1 MFGRI
6 NTFSQNKLLKA
17 IYNKLSD
24 NFISYW
30 KRKLYNDDNKTYKN
44 KLRTYR
50 ELKSEYV
57 LEKIL
62 LLDIQKNIVS
72 NFVKL
77 RISNSNLLI
86 EQGRHQN
93 IPLENR
99 LCPICKLEIE
109 NEYHFVIEC
118 NKLTS
123 SRSKLYSKVTEIVP
137 NFLFMSDSDKFKYIL
152 SSNDYDIM
160 KICVI
165 GTSEMCSERNKL
177 FKSNAK

>member
-1 MFGRI
+1 MAKVTGP
-6 NTFSQNKLLKA
+6 NQFSLAMGHRTTAKVDALL
-17 IYNKLSD
+17 N
-24 NFISYW
+24 
-30 KRKLYNDDNKTYKN
+30 
-44 KLRTYR
+44 
-50 ELKSEYV
+50 
-57 LEKIL
+57 
-62 LLDIQKNIVS
+62 
-72 NFVKL
+72 
-77 RISNSNLLI
+77 

-93 IPLENR
+93 IPLEIR

-137 NFLFMSDSDKFKYIL
+137 NFLVMSDSDKFKYIL

-165 GTSEMCSERNKL
+165 GISEMCRNKL
-177 FKSNAK
+177 LKSNAK

>member
-1 MFGRI
+1 LGF
-6 NTFSQNKLLKA
+6 F
-17 IYNKLSD
+17 
-24 NFISYW
+24 
-30 KRKLYNDDNKTYKN
+30 
-44 KLRTYR
+44 
-50 ELKSEYV
+50 
-57 LEKIL
+57 L

-137 NFLFMSDSDKFKYIL
+137 NFLVMSDSDKFKYIL

-165 GTSEMCSERNKL
+165 GISEMCSERNKL
-177 FKSNAK
+177 LKSNAM

>member
-62 LLDIQKNIVS
+62 LLDNMTKSQ
-72 NFVKL
+72 
-77 RISNSNLLI
+77 
-86 EQGRHQN
+86 
-93 IPLENR
+93 
-99 LCPICKLEIE
+99 
-109 NEYHFVIEC
+109 
-118 NKLTS
+118 
-123 SRSKLYSKVTEIVP
+123 
-137 NFLFMSDSDKFKYIL
+137 LF
-152 SSNDYDIM
+152 
-160 KICVI
+160 
-165 GTSEMCSERNKL
+165 EH
-177 FKSNAK
+177 